1 MQAVFENISTVFS
14 TSDNHSDPHL
24 DPQRQYL
31 RASAGGPPEFLVLG
45 FIDPHPQGPIEVWY
59 SASGEVLRIQNG
71 RIVAAVG
78 LHPLEWRKVTLSA
91 QPRWSNITTSLQIQ
105 RQRDM
110 MPGYQFS
117 ITDSL
122 SISPISPRKKSNLVG
137 IDPASLHWYQEV
149 STEGPALPV
158 SRYAVRQQN
167 QQETV
172 IYSEQCLSE
181 DLCIYWQRW
190 PATSE

>member
-1 MQAVFENISTVFS
+1 MQAVFENISAVFS
-14 TSDNHSDPHL
+14 TSDNPPSLPL
-24 DPQRQYL
+24 DSKQRYL
-31 RASAGGPPEFLVLG
+31 RASAGGPPELLVLG

-71 RIVAAVG
+71 RIIAGVG
-78 LHPLEWRKVTLSA
+78 LHPVEWRKVTLSD
-91 QPRWSNITTSLQIQ
+91 QPHWSSITAPLQIE

-110 MPGYQFS
+110 MPGYHFN
-117 ITDSL
+117 ITDKL
-122 SISPISPRKKSNLVG
+122 LVSPTPPLKKSHLVG
-137 IDPASLHWYQEV
+137 IDPASLQWYQET

-158 SRYAVRQQN
+158 SLYAVQLKD
-167 QQETV
+167 QQEIV

-181 DLCIYWQRW
+181 NLCIYWQRW